1 MPTSKP
7 LLVGVTGGIGSG
19 KSTVCKIFEV
29 LGVPVYNSDNRAK
42 ALMVEDKELVEEI
55 KAAFG
60 EEAYLDN
67 KNLNRNFLAKEVF
80 SNPSKLE
87 TLNSLVHPAVG
98 RDFAAWVAVQS
109 SQPYVIKEAA
119 LLFETGSHNSL
130 DSVVLVTAPE
140 ELRIIRVLAR
150 DPQRSEKQVR
160 DIIGN
165 QLKDEEKKK
174 LADYV
179 LNNNE
184 QKLLVP
190 EVVALHEAL
199 LTAATKKAAKE
210 A

>member
-42 ALMVEDKELVEEI
+42 SLMVDDIVLVEGI

-87 TLNSLVHPAVG
+87 TLNSLVHPSVG
-98 RDFAAWVAVQS
+98 RDFASWVAVQS
-109 SQPYVIKEAA
+109 NQPYVIKEAA

-140 ELRIIRVLAR
+140 EVRVSRVLAR

-174 LADYV
+174 LANYV

-199 LTAATKKAAKE
+199 LTAAAKKAAKE

>member
-7 LLVGVTGGIGSG
+7 MLVGVTGGIGSG

-29 LGVPVYNSDNRAK
+29 LGVPVYNSDNRAR
-42 ALMVEDKELVEEI
+42 ALMAEDKELVEKI

-60 EEAYLDN
+60 EEAYPDN
-67 KNLNRNFLAKEVF
+67 QNLNRSFLAKEVF
-80 SNPSKLE
+80 SNPSKLQK
-87 TLNSLVHPAVG
+87 LNSLVHPAVG
-98 RDFAAWVAVQS
+98 RDFASWVAAQS

-140 ELRIIRVLAR
+140 EVRVSRVLAR

-165 QLKDEEKKK
+165 QLKDEEKKR
-174 LADYV
+174 LANYV
-179 LNNNE
+179 LSNNE
-184 QKLLVP
+184 QELLVP
-190 EVVALHEAL
+190 QVVALHEQL
-199 LTAATKKAAKE
+199 LADAAKKVAKE

>member
-7 LLVGVTGGIGSG
+7 MLVGVTGGIGSG

-29 LGVPVYNSDNRAK
+29 LGVPVYNSDDRAK
-42 ALMVEDKELVEEI
+42 SLMVEDIVLVEGI
-55 KAAFG
+55 RAAFG

-98 RDFAAWVAVQS
+98 RDFASWVAVQS

-119 LLFETGSHNSL
+119 LLFETGSNNSL

-140 ELRIIRVLAR
+140 ELRVSRVLAR
-150 DPQRSEKQVR
+150 DPQRSQKQVR

-174 LADYV
+174 LADYI

-184 QKLLVP
+184 QELLVP
-190 EVVALHEAL
+190 EVVALHETL
-199 LTAATKKAAKE
+199 LTTAAKRAAKE

>member
-7 LLVGVTGGIGSG
+7 TLVGVTGGIGSG
-19 KSTVCKIFEV
+19 KSTVCKIFAV

-42 ALMVEDKELVEEI
+42 SLMVEDKALVEEI

-60 EEAYLDN
+60 EEAYSDGQ
-67 KNLNRNFLAKEVF
+67 NLNRSFLAKEVF
-80 SNPSKLE
+80 SNPSKLQK
-87 TLNSLVHPAVG
+87 LNSLVHPAVG
-98 RDFAAWVAVQS
+98 RDFASWVAVQS
-109 SQPYVIKEAA
+109 NQPYVIKEAA
-119 LLFETGSHNSL
+119 LLFETGSNNSL
-130 DSVVLVTAPE
+130 DSVLLVTAPE
-140 ELRIIRVLAR
+140 ELRVRRVLAR
-150 DPQRSEKQVR
+150 DPQRNEKQVR

-184 QKLLVP
+184 QELLVP

-199 LTAATKKAAKE
+199 LTAAAKKAAKE

>member
-7 LLVGVTGGIGSG
+7 MLVGVTGGIGSG
-19 KSTVCKIFEV
+19 KSTVCKVFEV

-42 ALMVEDKELVEEI
+42 ALMVEDKRLVEEI

-60 EEAYLDN
+60 EEAYPDGQ
-67 KNLNRNFLAKEVF
+67 NLNRSFLAKEVF
-80 SNPSKLE
+80 SNPSKLQK
-87 TLNSLVHPAVG
+87 LNSLVHPAVG
-98 RDFAAWVAVQS
+98 RDFASWVAVQS
-109 SQPYVIKEAA
+109 NQPYVIKEAA
-119 LLFETGSHNSL
+119 LLFETGSNNSL
-130 DSVVLVTAPE
+130 DSIVLVTAPE
-140 ELRIIRVLAR
+140 ELRVRRVLAR
-150 DPQRSEKQVR
+150 DPQRNEKQVR

-184 QKLLVP
+184 QELLVP
-190 EVVALHEAL
+190 EVVALHEEL
-199 LTAATKKAAKE
+199 LTAAAKKAAKE

>member
-7 LLVGVTGGIGSG
+7 MLVGVTGGIGSG

-29 LGVPVYNSDNRAK
+29 LGVPVYNSDNRAR
-42 ALMVEDKELVEEI
+42 ALMAEDKELVEKI

-60 EEAYLDN
+60 EEAYPDN
-67 KNLNRNFLAKEVF
+67 QNLNRSFLAKEVF
-80 SNPSKLE
+80 SNPSKLQK
-87 TLNSLVHPAVG
+87 LNSLVHPAVG
-98 RDFAAWVAVQS
+98 RDFASWVAIQS
-109 SQPYVIKEAA
+109 NQPYVIKEAA

-140 ELRIIRVLAR
+140 EVRVSRVLAR

-199 LTAATKKAAKE
+199 LTAAAKKAAKE
-210 A
+210 V